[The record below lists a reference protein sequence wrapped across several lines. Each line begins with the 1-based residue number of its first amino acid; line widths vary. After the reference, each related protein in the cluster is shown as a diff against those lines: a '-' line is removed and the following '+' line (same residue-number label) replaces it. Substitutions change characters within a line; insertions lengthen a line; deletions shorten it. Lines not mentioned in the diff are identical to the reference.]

1 MGEIAVMSLKDALEK
16 AGFKGTQKS
25 EKPKKTFKKREE
37 RTYQPRKKTHT
48 HHKQR
53 TTCDVCRMI
62 LPDVELFEHRNPAI
76 LHAKWICVS
85 CADKNMIPD
94 DQRRT
99 AQSESSKQRMYRR
112 YFGRTVKHIPNQ
124 GEAPNSN
131 PGKREGRGAKD
142 NRSGDRSGKKSFQN
156 KRPAGKS
163 VKKNY

>member
-1 MGEIAVMSLKDALEK
+1 MSLKDALKK
-16 AGFKGTQKS
+16 AGFKETKQ
-25 EKPKKTFKKREE
+25 EKPKRAFKKREE
-37 RTYQPRKKTHT
+37 KSYQPRKKTHT

-62 LPDVELFEHRNPAI
+62 LPDVELFDHKNPAI

-124 GEAPNSN
+124 DEPAKGNQE
-131 PGKREGRGAKD
+131 KREGRGRQG
-142 NRSGDRSGKKSFQN
+142 NRNNDKKPFHN
-156 KRPAGKS
+156 KRHSGS
-163 VKKNY
+163 NSKKNF

>member
-1 MGEIAVMSLKDALEK
+1 VSSQKGYIRGEIAVMSLLKDALKK
-16 AGFKGTQKS
+16 AGFKESKK

-37 RTYQPRKKTHT
+37 KTYQPRKKTHT

-62 LPDVELFEHRNPAI
+62 LPDVELFEHKNPAI

-99 AQSESSKQRMYRR
+99 AQSESSNQRTYRR
-112 YFGRTVKHIPNQ
+112 YFGRTIKYLPKRDDPPKSHHVKRDARNGQ
-124 GEAPNSN
+124 D
-131 PGKREGRGAKD
+131 R
-142 NRSGDRSGKKSFQN
+142 RSTHKNDKKPFQKKSH
-156 KRPAGKS
+156 
-163 VKKNY
+163 